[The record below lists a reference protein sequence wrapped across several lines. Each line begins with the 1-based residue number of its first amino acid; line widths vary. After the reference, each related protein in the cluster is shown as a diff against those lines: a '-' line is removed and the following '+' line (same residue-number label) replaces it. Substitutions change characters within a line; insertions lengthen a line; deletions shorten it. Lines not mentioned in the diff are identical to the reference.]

1 MAHVLGKDF
10 DRCQAPLADEP
21 TGQDARYEDDFDELK
36 SEIENIASGTVD
48 WENVQ
53 KLAVGLLAETSKDLN
68 VFGYL
73 SAALIQRHGFLGLAD
88 GFALFRHW
96 IEADW
101 ENLHPRKPPRSR
113 GFAFSWLVDRVTPY
127 IDARE
132 PKDETEV
139 AVLETIRDDLQII
152 VKVAQENLG
161 HNAPG
166 FGELQNAL
174 RKKAEE
180 HQPAEP
186 EPVEEP
192 ETEAEPVAEAP
203 PASSAPA
210 GEPTTPPT
218 PSAEA
223 PAPEPAP
230 TPAPKPAPATP
241 QPAPVTAGKPVE
253 VPDLPP
259 LADSAGAREIRDR
272 IRTFIGPLRQSNLLS
287 ATPYRMLRVLKWED
301 LPSPPP
307 ADPGSGKT
315 RVPAP
320 RKPQRDALTHLL
332 THRTWPDLLEASEAA
347 FQNDSG
353 TFWLDLQHYSAVAIE
368 NLDPNHGPR
377 LANVIIEALRDLLER
392 FPNLHHLSFADGTPF
407 AKQETRT
414 WIEESVRVVDVD
426 VVGGGGGRAEDT
438 VLTDEEIAEA
448 KGLFGKKQAD
458 AAMDLLQGAVE
469 RASNPR
475 AVFRTRLT
483 AAQLCL
489 QAGKMG
495 WARTLLDQLREET
508 ERFRFETWEPET
520 AIEVYNLLAICCGRQ
535 LEAAGADA
543 DPALQTALTE
553 AHNKLFALD
562 LRAAAKVGS
571 MLGEQG
577 KAAEAGSGKGRQ
589 KSSAEIGNVLKQLLG
604 RL

>member
-1 MAHVLGKDF
+1 MAHVLGKDY

-21 TGQDARYEDDFDELK
+21 TGQDARYEDEFDELK
-36 SEIENIASGTVD
+36 GEIENIASGTVD
-48 WENVQ
+48 WENVE
-53 KLAVGLLAETSKDLN
+53 KLAVSLLAETSKDLN

-88 GFALFRHW
+88 AFALLRHW
-96 IEADW
+96 VEADW

-127 IDARE
+127 VEARE
-132 PKDETEV
+132 PKDDAEV
-139 AVLETIRDDLQII
+139 AVLEPIRDDLQII
-152 VKVAQENLG
+152 VKMAQENLG

-174 RKKAEE
+174 RKKAEQ
-180 HQPAEP
+180 HKPAEP
-186 EPVEEP
+186 EPAEEP
-192 ETEAEPVAEAP
+192 EVEAEPA
-203 PASSAPA
+203 
-210 GEPTTPPT
+210 
-218 PSAEA
+218 AEA
-223 PAPEPAP
+223 PAASPPPAAEPTAEPPPEPEPA
-230 TPAPKPAPATP
+230 TEAPKPAPATAPAAP
-241 QPAPVTAGKPVE
+241 QPARVAAGKPVE

-287 ATPYRMLRVLKWED
+287 ASPYRMLRVLKWED
-301 LPSPPP
+301 LQSPPP

-320 RKPQRDALTHLL
+320 RGPQQRALANLL
-332 THRTWPDLLEASEAA
+332 TNRTWPELLEASEAA

-353 TFWLDLQHYSAVAIE
+353 TFWLDLQHYSALAIE
-368 NLDPNHGPR
+368 NLDPSHGPR
-377 LANVIIEALRDLLER
+377 LANVIIEALRSLLER

-407 AKQETRT
+407 AKPETRT
-414 WIEESVRVVDVD
+414 WIEEAVRVVEVD
-426 VVGGGGGRAEDT
+426 VVGSGGGRAEDT
-438 VLTDEEIAEA
+438 VLSDEEIAEA

-458 AAMDLLQGAVE
+458 AAMDILQGAVE
-469 RASNPR
+469 RAGTLR

-495 WARTLLDQLREET
+495 WARTLLDQLREES
-508 ERFRFETWEPET
+508 EGFRFETWEPET

-535 LEAAGADA
+535 LEAAGTDP
-543 DPALQTALTE
+543 DPALQAALTE

-571 MLGEQG
+571 VLGEQA